1 MSLSLKLLL
10 AEDSESDAEL
20 IIRQL
25 RNSGYNVQSERVED
39 APAMAAALK
48 NSEWDLIVSD
58 YRMPGF
64 DAPAALSILRR
75 TGLDIPFLIVSGAIG
90 EDQAVAMIKAGANDY
105 LMKGNLKRLG
115 SAVDRELREAV
126 ERKSAALALRESDER
141 FRRISDADVIGVLI
155 SDGER
160 LLEMNDHLLR
170 ILGYTR
176 EEFEGM
182 QMTWRTI
189 TPPELIEGS
198 RIAFRHVGGEGGSCQ
213 PFEKEYV
220 RKDGTRVP
228 VLVTGVGLHETQENR
243 VLVLVIDLTERRKLE
258 NQFRQAQKL
267 ESVGQLAG
275 GVAHDFNNLLTV
287 ILGYAHMALSILGP
301 AHPVRDCLE
310 EIATAADRA
319 AGLTR
324 QLLMFSRRS
333 TGDPKTIQL
342 DTIVL
347 RLEGMLRRLIGED
360 IEIVLAPGAET
371 GFIHADPALIEQV
384 IVNLAVNAR
393 DAMPDGG
400 RLFIE
405 TSHITISDAF
415 AAQTYSAPP
424 GTYVLLGLTD
434 TGIGMTPDVQAR
446 IFEPF
451 FTTKEPDKGTGLG
464 LSTVYGIVKQ
474 SGGAITLVSVPG
486 VGTAF
491 RVLFPAVYNDSSV
504 QASEPAEPPARG
516 TETVLVVEDEPVL
529 RGYLRKVLTAHGY
542 RVLDAP
548 AGPPALEIARLHGGP
563 IQLLLTDAVLPGMNG
578 AEVATEFQVL
588 RPRVPVL
595 LMSGYPER
603 FDLHL
608 KREIPLMRKPF
619 TAEAVLKRIRGI
631 LDEYGQSEYGQND
644 YMQDSYRRRAT
655 GD

>member
-1 MSLSLKLLL
+1 MSLFLKLLL

-20 IIRQL
+20 IIREL
-25 RNSGYNVQSERVED
+25 RNSGYDVQAECVQD
-39 APAMAAALK
+39 APAMTAALK

-64 DAPAALSILRR
+64 DAPAALKILQE
-75 TGLDIPFLIVSGAIG
+75 TGRDIPFLIVSGTIG
-90 EDQAVAMIKAGANDY
+90 EDQAVAMMRAGANDY

-115 SAVDRELREAV
+115 SAVDRELREAA
-126 ERKSAALALRESDER
+126 ERKSAAQALRQSDER
-141 FRRISDADVIGVLI
+141 FRRISEADVIGI
-155 SDGER
+155 IITDGER
-160 LLEMNDHLLR
+160 FLEANDHFLR
-170 ILGYTR
+170 IVGYTR
-176 EEFEGM
+176 EEFAGM
-182 QMTWRTI
+182 QMTWRTV
-189 TPPELIEGS
+189 TPPELVETS
-198 RIAFRHVGGEGGSCQ
+198 RIAFRAIAESGSCR
-213 PFEKEYV
+213 PFEKEYI

-228 VLVTGVGLHETQENR
+228 VLVSGVSLNETQENR
-243 VLVLVIDLTERRKLE
+243 ILALVVDLTERRNLE

-287 ILGYAHMALSILGP
+287 ILGYSHMALAILGP

-342 DTIVL
+342 DRLVL
-347 RLEGMLRRLIGED
+347 GLEGMLRRLIGEE
-360 IEIVLAPGAET
+360 IEIILAPGAET
-371 GFIHADPALIEQV
+371 GFIHADPSLIEQV

-400 RLFIE
+400 GLFIE
-405 TSHITISDAF
+405 TSHIVISDAF
-415 AAQTYSAPP
+415 TAQAYSAPT
-424 GTYVLLGLTD
+424 GTYVLLALTD
-434 TGIGMTPDVQAR
+434 TGTGMTPEVQAR

-451 FTTKEPDKGTGLG
+451 FTTKEPGKGTGLG

-474 SGGAITLVSVPG
+474 SGGAISLNSTPG

-491 RVLFPAVYNDSSV
+491 RVLFPAVSNDGSV
-504 QASEPAEPPARG
+504 QASEPAEPAARG
-516 TETVLVVEDEPVL
+516 AETILVVEDEPDL
-529 RGYLRKVLTAHGY
+529 RGYLRKVLTAQGY

-548 AGPPALEIARLHGGP
+548 AGAPALDIARNHSGP
-563 IQLLLTDAVLPGMNG
+563 IHLLLTDTVLPGMNG
-578 AEVATEFQVL
+578 HEVATEFQAL

-603 FDLHL
+603 FDPHL
-608 KREIPLMRKPF
+608 KGEIPLMRKPF
-619 TAEAVLKRIRGI
+619 TAEALLKRIRGI
-631 LDEYGQSEYGQND
+631 LDDFSRD
-644 YMQDSYRRRAT
+644 CDRQDSYRQMAT